1 MNLAPLAQILTAHT
15 QTADNNTALAL
26 SDTHETISH
35 DRFNRINHLL
45 RLTSVLTSLVL
56 RLHLVRGS
64 LILDDTILE
73 KFTTKLSCVFK
84 LRDTKRNCYLLGL
97 NIVLLCWTDGKRTI
111 PIAFR
116 IYVAHGISK
125 FDLASQLLEFAHD
138 VLKLNPEYVLFD
150 SWYASA
156 SVLKQCR
163 AFNWHFVTRLRK
175 NRIFCGRPL
184 KRVHGG
190 IPYWGAVGYLKGE
203 IAVVVYRHGGKF
215 FASSDLD
222 LTRDQVRG
230 LYSSRTGI
238 EEVFRVLKQECG
250 WQGVQAR
257 QVRSYRT
264 QLSLGMLGFLWLES
278 LAKARKC
285 SVYKLRRR
293 LISGRLR
300 LLEAD
305 ALEFLNAA

>member
-1 MNLAPLAQILTAHT
+1 MNLAPLAQILTAHA

-26 SDTHETISH
+26 SDTHETVSH
-35 DRFNRINHLL
+35 DRFNRINHIL

-116 IYVAHGISK
+116 IYVAQGISK
-125 FDLASQLLEFAHD
+125 FDLALQLLEFAHD

-175 NRIFCGRPL
+175 NRIFCGKPL
-184 KRVHGG
+184 KRVHNG
-190 IPYWGAVGYLKGE
+190 IPYWGAVGFLKGE

-222 LTRDQVRG
+222 LTRDEVRG

-264 QLSLGMLGFLWLES
+264 QLSLGVLGFLWLES

-293 LISGRLR
+293 LICGRLR

-305 ALEFLNAA
+305 ALEFLEAA